1 MKLFVKPPATVLKI
15 KCVIFVWI
23 VLCNL
28 IVQGFHHELEH
39 FGIAAWNIF
48 LVNIMFFLMEEDPYK
63 VRWIKCFCGIIV
75 GLTGAWALCMIKVYL
90 VGAGLPDVAATMIP
104 LAIMLFLII
113 IGNSFVPY
121 VFNNVGF
128 GYFTVGLINPQLT
141 CQHLGT
147 YMLGGIL
154 GNLIINGIA
163 VIIITNMVKYFTQK
177 AKATTEK

>member
-1 MKLFVKPPATVLKI
+1 MKLFVKPPVMVLKI

-23 VLCNL
+23 ILCNL
-28 IVQGFHHELEH
+28 IVQLFHHELEH

-48 LVNIMFFLMEEDPYK
+48 LVNIMFFLMEEDSYK
-63 VRWIKCFCGIIV
+63 VRWIKCFCGIVV
-75 GLTGAWALCMIKVYL
+75 GLTGAWALCMIKVKL
-90 VGAGLPDVAATMIP
+90 VSAGLPDVTATMIP
-104 LAIMLFLII
+104 LAAMLFLVI
-113 IGNSFVPY
+113 IGNSFIPY

-154 GNLIINGIA
+154 GNLIINGTA
-163 VIIITNMVKYFTQK
+163 VIIITSMVKNFTAGTK
-177 AKATTEK
+177 A